1 MEKAFWQQRWQE
13 GKIGFHEGAP
23 NRHLSEHFD
32 ALGQMPGAHVFVPL
46 CGKAVDLDWLLA
58 RGLRVSGAE
67 INVDA
72 VEAVFDR
79 FEVTPDIT
87 QYSALVRYSKGNL
100 TLWAGD
106 LFELTAD
113 DLGSVDAVY
122 DRAALVALPPQMR
135 TAYVTHLRRLCPQVP
150 RLLVTYDYDQSQM
163 DGPPFSVPENEIR
176 SLFEDGFSIEHLAS
190 VPISGPLAER
200 CSGKEHAWLLQPPG
214 S

>member
-23 NRHLSEHFD
+23 NRHLNDHFD
-32 ALGQMPGAHVFVPL
+32 ALGQAPGAHVFVPL

-67 INVDA
+67 LNVDA
-72 VEAVFDR
+72 VEEVFDR
-79 FEVTPDIT
+79 FEVTPEIA
-87 QYSALVRYSKGNL
+87 QYGALTRYSNGSL
-100 TLWAGD
+100 ALWAGD
-106 LFELTAD
+106 LLELTAEG
-113 DLGSVDAVY
+113 LGSVDAVY

-135 TAYVTHLRRLCPQVP
+135 AAYVTHVRRLCPQVP
-150 RLLVTYDYDQSQM
+150 RLLVSYDYDQSQM

-176 SLFEDGFSIEHLAS
+176 DLFQDRFTIKHLAS
-190 VPISGPLAER
+190 APISGPLAER
-200 CSGKEHAWLLQPPG
+200 CSGMEQAWLLQPTG